1 MANTTLHPVVQKLVD
16 LMNENGWRPKFEE
29 ALKKAQS
36 YNVIGMEDIKTVDD
50 WINWCNAQL
59 SWVPTENRYGKE
71 VYKHVCKFYFILDQS
86 PVKELQNAV
95 VPHDKMQPLTP
106 LSAWMRDWVNA
117 LGEWMDN
124 PDSLTPESEKT
135 FYESP
140 LYNMDEYI
148 RPRGGWK
155 TYNQLFARR
164 TKPGYRPIAAI
175 GDPTVITSPADS
187 TFDGQ
192 WEINSN
198 SHVDI
203 KGLDWKIEE
212 LLEGSPYAGEF
223 AGGIWTHSFLNT
235 TDYHRQHAPVMGK
248 ILEAR
253 IIQGTCYLQVVA
265 QDIPGDPQGRT
276 DVVAKRVFDAPDQA
290 GYEFMQT
297 RGLFVI
303 DSPIGLVAVLP
314 MGMAQVSSIVATAE
328 EGRTLHKGEEISYF
342 QFGGSDIVM
351 VFQEASNVSFTAQ
364 PGVHYKVGT
373 RVAKAYPVVPP
384 RRF

>member
-1 MANTTLHPVVQKLVD
+1 MAQTLHPVVQELVD
-16 LMNENGWRPKFEE
+16 LIKANGWQEKFEE

-36 YNVIGMEDIKTVDD
+36 YNVEGFEDVKTLDD
-50 WINWCNAQL
+50 YINWCNAQL
-59 SWVPTENRYGKE
+59 SWVPTENFYGKE

-95 VPHDKMQPLTP
+95 VPHDQMQPLTP
-106 LSAWMRDWVNA
+106 LSAWMRKFVTE
-117 LGEWMDN
+117 LGNWMDQ
-124 PDSLTPESEKT
+124 PESLTPESERT

-155 TYNQLFARR
+155 SYNQLFARR
-164 TKPGYRPIAAI
+164 TKPGYRPIADI
-175 GDPTVITSPADS
+175 SDQTVIVSPADS

-192 WEINSN
+192 WEINTN
-198 SHVDI
+198 SHVNI

-212 LLEGSPYAGEF
+212 LLEGSPYADRF
-223 AGGIWTHSFLNT
+223 KGGIWMHSFLNT
-235 TDYHRQHAPVMGK
+235 YDYHRQHAPVGGK

-253 IIQGTCYLQVVA
+253 VIQGTTYLQVQA
-265 QDIPGDPQGRT
+265 APKPDDEFGKTILEG
-276 DVVAKRVFDAPDQA
+276 KRVFDAPDDA

-314 MGMAQVSSIVATAE
+314 MGMAQVSSIIPTAE
-328 EGRTLHKGEEISYF
+328 VGRTLQKGEEISYF

-351 VFQEASNVSFTAQ
+351 VFEQASNVTITAQ
-364 PGVHYKVGT
+364 PGIHYKVGT
-373 RVAKAYPVVPP
+373 QIAKAHPAVPGYLK
-384 RRF
+384 